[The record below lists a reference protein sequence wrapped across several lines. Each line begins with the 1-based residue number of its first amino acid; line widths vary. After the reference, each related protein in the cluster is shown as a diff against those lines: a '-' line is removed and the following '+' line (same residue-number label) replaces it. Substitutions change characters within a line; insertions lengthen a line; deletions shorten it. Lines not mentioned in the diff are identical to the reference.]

1 MGTKSKYKMDFLT
14 DHIFLFSLIIFLFIL
29 QAVFYHGLIRY
40 IDIFTT
46 VFIMGLFAMSFDLLM
61 GYVGLFSFGHPLF
74 FGTGA
79 YVTTYFLMWTNIP
92 YLVVLPLVFLVGCG
106 LGLVISYLLRR
117 AFHGI
122 SFSFTSLAIN
132 LMIYFLYRKR
142 ELRPFSG
149 GEQGLTVPIPK
160 ILKST
165 LLSTFFLVIFLILI
179 SLLLVAVFA
188 RLRNH
193 GNLSGKKICVFSL
206 LVIFLSFISFG
217 MWSYFIGLLS
227 VADYKRITPNIY
239 CLSLLIL
246 CICYLLA
253 KKFAASP
260 VGHIWRAIRESEVR
274 TEVIGF
280 NTFRYKSLALII
292 SAGFAALAGGIYAP
306 FHFAVT
312 PDTVFSPM
320 LAFYA
325 IVWVII
331 GGVGTLNGPILGA
344 AIVTFLERFLIDYI
358 GGWAPVIVGI
368 IFITFM
374 FSLPHGIVG
383 TWKMKGSR
391 IRAMLHKLIRF

>member
-1 MGTKSKYKMDFLT
+1 MGTKYKTDFLT
-14 DHIFLFSLIIFLFIL
+14 NHAFLFSLIIFLFIL
-29 QAVFYHGLIRY
+29 QAVFYHGGLVRY

-74 FGTGA
+74 FGIGA
-79 YVTTYFLMWTNIP
+79 YVTTYFLTWTNIP
-92 YLVVLPLVFLVGCG
+92 YLAVLLLVVLVGCG
-106 LGLVISYLLRR
+106 LGLVVSYLLRR
-117 AFHGI
+117 AFYGI
-122 SFSFTSLAIN
+122 SFAFTSLAIN
-132 LMIYFLYRKR
+132 LIIYFLYRKR
-142 ELRPFSG
+142 ELRLFSG
-149 GEQGLTVPIPK
+149 GEQGLTVPIPE

-188 RLRNH
+188 RLRSH
-193 GNLSGKKICVFSL
+193 GNLSGKKICGFLL
-206 LVIFLSFISFG
+206 LVIFFASISFG
-217 MWSYFIGLLS
+217 MWSYFIGLWS
-227 VADYKRITPNIY
+227 VVDYKRITPNIY

-253 KKFAASP
+253 KRFAASP
-260 VGHIWRAIRESEVR
+260 VGHIWRAIRENEAR

-280 NTFRYKSLALII
+280 NVFKYKSLALIV
-292 SAGFAALAGGIYAP
+292 SAGLSALAGGIYAP

-325 IVWVII
+325 IVYVII
-331 GGVGTLNGPILGA
+331 GGVGTLSGAILGA

-368 IFITFM
+368 VFITFV
-374 FSLPHGIVG
+374 FSLPYGIVG

-391 IRAMLHKLIRF
+391 IRAMLQKLIRF